1 MAHSSS
7 APAHAGDRSDR
18 TRDLV
23 DASATP
29 VTDTAPCVG
38 CGLCCDGTIFWRA
51 KAEPGEEQRLV
62 SAGLELMKEGE
73 KLWFAHPCRFSRG
86 GLCTIHDQER
96 FQVCRTFRC
105 KLLKAYQAGEIGREE
120 ARATVQKALA
130 LRSAV
135 TDEEPD
141 AWLGETR
148 RRLRRELGSTKERPR
163 LHLKIAA
170 LDYFLERWFR
180 S

>member
-1 MAHSSS
+1 MHPQRFA
-7 APAHAGDRSDR
+7 ARAR
-18 TRDLV
+18 
-23 DASATP
+23 
-29 VTDTAPCVG
+29 G
-38 CGLCCDGTIFWRA
+38 CCHGGVLTLDEA
-51 KAEPGEEQRLV
+51 
-62 SAGLELMKEGE
+62 LELCAAAR
-73 KLWFAHPCRFSRG
+73 KLGVEVRAEAFDPGLSDAARPRG